1 MRGWVRI
8 LVCWGGILWPKMV
21 SAEES
26 VSWAFRPM
34 HRPVLPAVGRSSWP
48 RNPIDRFILTRLQE
62 KQLHPSPEV
71 DRRTLIR
78 RLYFDLLGLPPEPDR
93 VRAFVNDPR
102 PDAFERLVDEL
113 LASPAYGERWARHWL
128 DVVHYGETHGY
139 DKDQPRPHAWPYRDY
154 VIRAFN
160 QDKPYSRFV
169 QEQIAGDVLFPNTR
183 DGIEAL
189 GFIAAGPW
197 DLIGHAEVPESK
209 IDGKIARHLDR
220 DDMVTNALGT
230 FMSLTVQCA
239 ACHDHKFDPITQQDY
254 YRLQA
259 VFAALDR
266 ADHAY
271 DLDVELGHRRQQLQ
285 RELAEARQR
294 WTQVQHEVNSRRAPR
309 LDVWGRQVEQA
320 ILQRLFPDLIQRERH
335 CREEVARWESRL
347 KELPPMQTVYI
358 GKIHFGRGAFRGTG
372 PDGGQPRPVHVLK
385 RGDVSK
391 PGELIGP
398 GAIMVISR
406 LMGVAF
412 EFSGGDAERRASLAR
427 WITHPDNPL
436 TWRCIVNRVWQYH
449 FGRGLVE
456 TANDFGRMGTPPSH
470 PELLD
475 WLALEFRDRGGSLKW
490 LHRLIVTSAVYRQS
504 SLVPPHPEDEENV
517 WLGRMNRRK
526 LEAEAIRDTVLSV
539 SGLLDRRMGG
549 PSYRDFV
556 IERPEHSPHYQYHK
570 SEPSDPAT
578 HRRTIYRF
586 IVRSQPQPFLAVLD
600 CADPSLR
607 VDRRNSSLSP
617 VQSLA
622 LLNNGLMLHAA
633 KTWAKSLETEWI
645 NTADRRSI
653 IAAAFETALSRTPSE
668 YEKTILHRYA
678 EQHGL
683 ANLCRLLFNLNE
695 FVFVD

>member
-1 MRGWVRI
+1 MSLAMILSSAHAGDGAHWSFQLMR
-8 LVCWGGILWPKMV
+8 
-21 SAEES
+21 
-26 VSWAFRPM
+26 
-34 HRPVLPAVGRSSWP
+34 RPVVPNSDGSSWP
-48 RNPIDRFILTRLQE
+48 RTPIDRFILARLRE
-62 KQLHPSPEV
+62 HRIEPSPEA

-78 RLYFDLLGLPPEPDR
+78 RLYFDLLGLPPESAR
-93 VRAFVNDPR
+93 IREFVNDPR
-102 PDAFERLVDEL
+102 PDAYERLVDEL

-128 DVVHYGETHGY
+128 DVVHYGESHGY

-154 VIRAFN
+154 VIRALN
-160 QDKPYSRFV
+160 EDRPYRRFV

-220 DDMVTNALGT
+220 DDMVTNAVGT

-239 ACHDHKFDPITQQDY
+239 ACHDHKFDPLTQHDY

-271 DLDVELGHRRQQLQ
+271 DPDVEVAARRRHWQQALDEAKERLAQ
-285 RELAEARQR
+285 VRRELD
-294 WTQVQHEVNSRRAPR
+294 SRRAGR
-309 LDVWGRQVEQA
+309 LDAWGRWLEGQMIRA
-320 ILQRLFPDLIQRERH
+320 RYPDLARQEDESRRQIEECER
-335 CREEVARWESRL
+335 RL
-347 KELPPMQTVYI
+347 KELPPLQRVYI
-358 GKIHFGRGAFRGTG
+358 GKIHHGQGAFRGTG
-372 PDGGQPRPVHVLK
+372 PDGGQPRPIHVLK
-385 RGDVSK
+385 RGDVTK
-391 PGELIGP
+391 PGEPIGP
-398 GAIMVISR
+398 GAIAAISQV
-406 LMGVAF
+406 MGAEF
-412 EFSGGDAERRASLAR
+412 EFRGGDAERRAALAR

-436 TWRCIVNRVWQYH
+436 TWRSIVNRVWQYH

-456 TANDFGRMGTPPSH
+456 TPNDFGRMGATPSH

-475 WLALEFRDRGGSLKW
+475 WLALEFRDQGGSLKW

-504 SLVPPHPEDEENV
+504 SAVAPHPNDAENV

-526 LEAEAIRDTVLSV
+526 IEAEAVRDAVLAV
-539 SGLLDRRMGG
+539 AGLLDRRMGG

-570 SEPSDPAT
+570 AEPSDRST

-586 IVRSQPQPFLAVLD
+586 IVRSQPQPFLATLD

-607 VDRRNSSLSP
+607 VDRRGSSLSP
-617 VQSLA
+617 VQALA

-633 KTWAKSLETEWI
+633 KHW
-645 NTADRRSI
+645 ADRLGAEFARSNDLRRT
-653 IAAAFETALSRTPSE
+653 IAAAFESALGRPPLDE
-668 YEKTILHRYA
+668 ELDLLVRFA
-678 EQHGL
+678 EDHGL
-683 ANLCRLLFNLNE
+683 ANFCRALFNLNE
-695 FVFVD
+695 FIFVD